1 MLLPQEHPQPCK
13 SSSGPL
19 QLTSDGGNGVEKCEF
34 FKCVTFQCPFKAL
47 GQGGAAELLSLL
59 PQFPQ
64 FSALHQSLRNSS
76 AGLGL
81 GRAAGC
87 FWGLVCALVV
97 LNLNLLGPSIGLGAF
112 LGVQWYGGQSRISF
126 FAAAPWTTSP
136 HP

>member
-19 QLTSDGGNGVEKCEF
+19 QLTSDGGKGVEKCEF

-97 LNLNLLGPSIGLGAF
+97 LNLNLPGPSIGLGAF
-112 LGVQWYGGQSRISF
+112 LGVQWYGGQSRVSF